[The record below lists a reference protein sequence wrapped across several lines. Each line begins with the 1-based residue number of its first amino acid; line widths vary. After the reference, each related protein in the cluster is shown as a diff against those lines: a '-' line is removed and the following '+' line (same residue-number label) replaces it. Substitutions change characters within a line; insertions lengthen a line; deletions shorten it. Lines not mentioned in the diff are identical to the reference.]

1 MVDPNE
7 TTDDAFLGGALRIL
21 QPKAGFRA
29 GMDSLLLA
37 ASIDGRG
44 HVLDVGAGVGVV
56 GLAVARRVPEADVVL
71 VERDPNLLELARAN
85 IARNGLLGRAR
96 AIGADIARPL
106 RELGELSV
114 RTESFDHVLANPPY
128 HTLGRCTPAR
138 GGGKDAAH
146 AMPGGQL
153 ERWLRFMAAMV
164 KPGGVVSLVHRADA
178 LGEVLAASSGRFG
191 GHVILPLHAR
201 PAAAASRVL
210 VHAVKG
216 SRAPLRL
223 LAGMVLHE
231 EDGRFRAEI
240 EAVLRSGAGLQ
251 TAGLAGELEPDG
263 VQALSWQGPPAIGS
277 KV

>member
-1 MVDPNE
+1 MADAIE

-21 QPKAGFRA
+21 QPKVGFRA

-56 GLAVARRVPEADVVL
+56 GLAVACRVGEADVVL
-71 VERDPNLLELARAN
+71 VERDPQLVGLARAN
-85 IARNGLLGRAR
+85 IARNGLGGRVR
-96 AIGADIARPL
+96 AIEADIARPL
-106 RELGELSV
+106 RELGEIGARSE
-114 RTESFDHVLANPPY
+114 RFDHVLANPPY

-138 GGGKDAAH
+138 AGGKGAAH
-146 AMPGGQL
+146 AMSDGDL

-164 KPGGVVSLVHRADA
+164 KPGGRMSLVHRPDA
-178 LGEVLAASSGRFG
+178 LGAILTASSGRFG
-191 GHVILPLHAR
+191 GHVVVPLHAR

-223 LAGMVLHE
+223 LAGMVLHDA
-231 EDGRFRAEI
+231 DGRFRAEI
-240 EAVLRSGAGLQ
+240 EAVLRAGAGLQ
-251 TAGLAGELEPDG
+251 LA
-263 VQALSWQGPPAIGS
+263 
-277 KV
+277 

>member
-1 MVDPNE
+1 MDAKA

-56 GLAVARRVPEADVVL
+56 GLALARRVAEAEVVL
-71 VERDPNLLELARAN
+71 VERDPHLLELARAN
-85 IARNGLLGRAR
+85 IARNGLVGRAR

-106 RELGELSV
+106 RELSELSA
-114 RTESFDHVLANPPY
+114 RSESFDHALANPPY
-128 HTLGRCTPAR
+128 HTLGHCTPALV
-138 GGGKDAAH
+138 GGKRAAH
-146 AMPGGQL
+146 AMPGGEL

-164 KPGGVVSLVHRADA
+164 KPGGMISLVHRADA
-178 LGEVLAASSGRFG
+178 LGAILAASGGRFG
-191 GHVILPLHAR
+191 GHVIVPLHAR

-210 VHAVKG
+210 VHAIKG

-223 LAGMVLHE
+223 LAGLVLHE
-231 EDGRFRAEI
+231 KDGRFRAEI
-240 EAVLRSGAGLQ
+240 EDVLRGGAGLQ
-251 TAGLAGELEPDG
+251 AAGPAVELESAG
-263 VQALSWQGPPAIGS
+263 AQALSWEGAPSIGS

>member
-1 MVDPNE
+1 MVDPKE

-56 GLAVARRVPEADVVL
+56 GLAVARRVAEADVVL
-71 VERDPNLLELARAN
+71 VERDPDLLELARAN
-85 IARNGLLGRAR
+85 IARNGLLERAR

-106 RELGELSV
+106 RELGELSA

-128 HTLGRCTPAR
+128 YTLGRCTPAR
-138 GGGKDAAH
+138 GGGKGAAH
-146 AMPGGQL
+146 AMAGGEL

-178 LGEVLAASSGRFG
+178 LGEVLAASRGRFG
-191 GHVILPLHAR
+191 GHAILPLHAR

-210 VHAVKG
+210 VHAIKG

-223 LAGMVLHE
+223 LAGVILHE
-231 EDGRFRAEI
+231 DDGRFRAEI

-251 TAGLAGELEPDG
+251 TVGLAGELEPDG
-263 VQALSWQGPPAIGS
+263 VQALSWEGPPAIGS